1 MCLPNRP
8 NRGYGAA
15 HPKAKL
21 TDQEIDRMR
30 EMSEAGWSYNQLA
43 TAFEIS
49 KGGVAK
55 IVKCVR
61 RSGVPVL
68 AANT

>member
-1 MCLPNRP
+1 MPLPKRIGL
-8 NRGYGAA
+8 RSGAA
-15 HPKAKL
+15 HPKAKH

-30 EMSEAGWSYNQLA
+30 EMHEAGWSYAQLA
-43 TAFEIS
+43 EVFEMS

-61 RSGVPVL
+61 RAVVPML
-68 AANT
+68 AG

>member
-1 MCLPNRP
+1 MPLPQRNGLRS
-8 NRGYGAA
+8 GAA
-15 HPKAKL
+15 HPNAKL

-30 EMSEAGWSYNQLA
+30 DMAEAGWSYAQLA
-43 TAFEIS
+43 HAFEIS

-61 RSGVPVL
+61 RAVVPVL
-68 AANT
+68 AS

>member
-1 MCLPNRP
+1 MSLQNRLGL
-8 NRGYGAA
+8 RSGAA

-30 EMSEAGWSYNQLA
+30 EMAEAGWSYNQLA
-43 TAFEIS
+43 AAFEVS

-61 RSGVPVL
+61 RAVVPML
-68 AANT
+68 AS

>member
-1 MCLPNRP
+1 MTRA
-8 NRGYGAA
+8 RGKLRCGHN

-21 TDQEIDRMR
+21 TDGEVDRLR
-30 EMSEAGWSYNQLA
+30 NLYDEGWSYGELA

-61 RSGVPVL
+61 RAVVPVL
-68 AANT
+68 TD